1 MTQLEE
7 SMINGARSYLKLYL
21 KAVPKTHDEL
31 KNCDRSALLIH
42 HTAGTVITHFAK
54 SPLSG
59 LSKEAKEALLNIDTQ
74 FENAD
79 QQYRSLFRQ
88 E

>member
-21 KAVPKTHDEL
+21 NVVPKTHDEL
-31 KNCDRSALLIH
+31 KNYDGSTLTVH
-42 HTAGTVITHFAK
+42 YTAGTVITSFAK

-74 FENAD
+74 FESAD
-79 QQYRSLFRQ
+79 QQYRALYRQ